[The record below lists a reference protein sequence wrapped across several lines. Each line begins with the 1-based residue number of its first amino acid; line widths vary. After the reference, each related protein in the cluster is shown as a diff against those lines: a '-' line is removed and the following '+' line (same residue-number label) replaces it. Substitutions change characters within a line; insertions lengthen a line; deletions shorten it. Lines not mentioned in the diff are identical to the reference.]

1 MSDEHSA
8 EQQNSERLA
17 ASDAM
22 RRSIVVNLME
32 LEVGVRVSLI
42 EDAVA
47 EVVDNPRDGSW
58 IIVRYLESPSDP
70 SKVGSEEPVF
80 AADVLGTAE

>member
-1 MSDEHSA
+1 MSDERT
-8 EQQNSERLA
+8 SEERNTEMVR
-17 ASDAM
+17 ASEAT
-22 RRSIVVNLME
+22 RRRIVVNLME
-32 LEVGVRVSLI
+32 VEVGQQVSLT
-42 EDAVA
+42 EDATG

-80 AADVLGTAE
+80 AADVLGVVE